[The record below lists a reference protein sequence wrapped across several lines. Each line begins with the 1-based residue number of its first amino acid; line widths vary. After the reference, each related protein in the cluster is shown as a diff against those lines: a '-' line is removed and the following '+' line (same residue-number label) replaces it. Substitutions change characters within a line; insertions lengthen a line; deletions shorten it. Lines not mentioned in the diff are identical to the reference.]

1 MLCSSQLRS
10 LLILPGEIPLQVNEA
25 VNVYTSSKLVFF
37 SSLDTLC
44 LYIKV
49 FKYKAEKGEHI
60 LTKKT
65 QVRWSILFAT
75 RKPLCSSHT
84 HPMKCKPHFF
94 SLCTSLVYLSK
105 FRKYF
110 MYGRDE
116 TWGFLHVTPW
126 WLGLGWHQRR
136 PAFTSC
142 SAIGFLCKVS
152 LNALH
157 FHMDTTAS
165 AGVARWCCNTHS
177 RNRRKCEGGQNC
189 TRMAAVFQQL
199 HGDLSINLWLPQEPK
214 CFDEESRWLTQG

>member
-1 MLCSSQLRS
+1 MQ
-10 LLILPGEIPLQVNEA
+10 
-25 VNVYTSSKLVFF
+25 
-37 SSLDTLC
+37 
-44 LYIKV
+44 
-49 FKYKAEKGEHI
+49 
-60 LTKKT
+60 
-65 QVRWSILFAT
+65 WSILFAT

-84 HPMKCKPHFF
+84 NPMKCKPHFF
-94 SLCTSLVYLSK
+94 SPCTSLVYLSK

-116 TWGFLHVTPW
+116 TWFFLRVTPW

-165 AGVARWCCNTHS
+165 AGVASGAVTHTAGADIS
-177 RNRRKCEGGQNC
+177 VKVDKTAQECLLYFSSYMETCPSTFGYHKSQSALMQTADGLRRVRK
-189 TRMAAVFQQL
+189 
-199 HGDLSINLWLPQEPK
+199 S
-214 CFDEESRWLTQG
+214 